1 MQKRGDCLLK
11 NNQLVEIPW
20 TQTAQK
26 YFGDLGYSFKKGET
40 IQVSPEEL
48 PKGSHRIVT
57 AVCDCCGK
65 EIQIQYKQYL
75 MRIKKHDGQYYCK
88 DCFGKSKNAQQVKQ
102 EKTKN
107 TCLKRYGV
115 DNPMKDVKVQE
126 RLNETLKERYGT
138 NNLMELSE
146 TRQKIKET
154 CLNKYGVENVLSL
167 LENQDKSKRAI
178 QEKYGAEKA
187 FQVKEIREK
196 AKETSRLKY
205 GVDYALQNED
215 VRKQAQETL
224 AKSGKVPISK
234 PQKAIFDLLQKHY
247 QNCFLNYP
255 ESMLSL
261 DCAVFLDSV
270 KIDIEYDGW
279 YWHQDQQKDIKRDRV
294 VQKMGYKVLRIKGS
308 SNIPKEEELL
318 SQINELINSD
328 QNYKEYWLD
337 DYKQLKKKENINS

>member
-1 MQKRGDCLLK
+1 
-11 NNQLVEIPW
+11 
-20 TQTAQK
+20 
-26 YFGDLGYSFKKGET
+26 
-40 IQVSPEEL
+40 
-48 PKGSHRIVT
+48 
-57 AVCDCCGK
+57 
-65 EIQIQYKQYL
+65 

-88 DCFGKSKNAQQVKQ
+88 DCFGKSKDAQQVKQ

-107 TCLKRYGV
+107 TCLKKYGV
-115 DNPMKDVKVQE
+115 DNPMKDVKVQK
-126 RLNETLKERYGT
+126 RLSETLKERYGT

-167 LENQDKSKRAI
+167 QENQNKSKKAI
-178 QEKYGAEKA
+178 QEKYGVEKA
-187 FQVKEIREK
+187 FQSKDIREK
-196 AKETSRLKY
+196 AKESSRLKY
-205 GVDYALQNED
+205 GVDYALQNEEI
-215 VRKQAQETL
+215 RKQAQGAL
-224 AKSGKVPISK
+224 IKSGKVPVSK
-234 PQKAIFDLLQKHY
+234 PQKAIFDLLKKHY

-255 ESMLSL
+255 ESLLSL
-261 DCAVFLDSV
+261 DCAVFLDNV

-279 YWHQDQQKDIKRDRV
+279 YWHQDQQKDIKRDRI

-337 DYKQLKKKENINS
+337 EYKQLKKKENINS